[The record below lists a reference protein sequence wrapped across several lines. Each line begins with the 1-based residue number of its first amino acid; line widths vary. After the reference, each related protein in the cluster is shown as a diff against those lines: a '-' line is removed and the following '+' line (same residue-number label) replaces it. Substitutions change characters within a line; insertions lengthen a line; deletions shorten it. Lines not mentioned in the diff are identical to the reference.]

1 METLIFLAIAAVIA
15 IVENKVKKARE
26 QKQLPPSEPS
36 DYDNE
41 YAEDSEEEAQEP
53 QVQPPRSLQDLIKQ
67 FEIAQREAAQGNIEP
82 PTPPVDRH
90 HDPSKPVTFRD
101 IAEAVIEMDVVDA
114 EFLMDEFELSE
125 GEAISML
132 AELQKHRIIGHDMG
146 EGECDV
152 LVHDLDE
159 LENLLNRTD
168 SQTSSSKKNE
178 ATEQVRQDADEDV
191 HKAELERQRE
201 LNELE
206 ARAKA
211 ARENAA
217 AIAAVS
223 ADDDETPVRRHAAL
237 VSTKNIADVRKG
249 FIWAKVLDEPRFKR
263 RGVRSTARQTKYFRQ
278 KVRSYVRTFLLT
290 ISSREQPPPRDP
302 SAGSGTLA
310 NYF

>member
-67 FEIAQREAAQGNIEP
+67 FENAQREAAQGNIEP

-114 EFLMDEFELSE
+114 EFLMEEFNLSE
-125 GEAISML
+125 GDAISAL
-132 AELQKHRIIGHDMG
+132 NDLQKYRIIGRDMEDG
-146 EGECDV
+146 EHDV
-152 LVHDLDE
+152 LVHDMDE
-159 LENLLNRTD
+159 LDNLLSHERHVTPQQNAEEPTGLQEPTAD
-168 SQTSSSKKNE
+168 AE
-178 ATEQVRQDADEDV
+178 MEQARQQ
-191 HKAELERQRE
+191 ELERQRK
-201 LNELE
+201 LNSLE
-206 ARAKA
+206 GRAKS
-211 ARENAA
+211 ARESAA
-217 AIAAVS
+217 AFTAT
-223 ADDDETPVRRHAAL
+223 ETSSDTEDGTAPKPRRAPL
-237 VSTKNIADVRKG
+237 VSTRSLADVRKG

-263 RGVRSTARQTKYFRQ
+263 RWSTQYR
-278 KVRSYVRTFLLT
+278 
-290 ISSREQPPPRDP
+290 
-302 SAGSGTLA
+302 
-310 NYF
+310 